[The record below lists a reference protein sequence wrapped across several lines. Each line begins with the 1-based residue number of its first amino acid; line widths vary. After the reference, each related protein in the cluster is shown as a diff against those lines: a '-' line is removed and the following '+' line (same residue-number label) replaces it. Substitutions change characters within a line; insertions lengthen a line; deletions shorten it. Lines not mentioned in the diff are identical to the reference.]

1 MRRRRGV
8 YTTRKRAR
16 RRAALSALF
25 IPPAILFMCV
35 FTALADLLLL
45 PRSPPVLPCSFHFS
59 LILSC
64 SSCSLLLLPFLPFLS
79 YSLPVLLLLLSCSY
93 PAPPVFLHSSPAPPI
108 LPCSSRSSPP
118 LLLPFLSCS
127 STIPPI
133 PLLLLSCSFP
143 LPFLPCSS
151 RSSPAPLPLQ
161 ILGLN
166 AEAKREEEQTDL
178 PADHPVLHGRL
189 ISVGAV

>member
-79 YSLPVLLLLLSCSY
+79 YSLPVLLLLLSCSH
-93 PAPPVFLHSSPAPPI
+93 PAPPVFLRSSPAPLI

-118 LLLPFLSCS
+118 LPFLLCSSHFSPARQPFLPFLFS
-127 STIPPI
+127 SS
-133 PLLLLSCSFP
+133 LV
-143 LPFLPCSS
+143 PFLS